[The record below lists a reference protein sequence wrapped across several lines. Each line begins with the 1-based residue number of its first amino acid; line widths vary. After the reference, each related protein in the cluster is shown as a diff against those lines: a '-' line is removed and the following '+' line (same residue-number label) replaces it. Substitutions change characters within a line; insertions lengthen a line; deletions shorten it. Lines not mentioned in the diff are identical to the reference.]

1 MANSFSK
8 FVYYGEYKGRLR
20 QLILD
25 LKIRQKQIHIEP
37 LSRFLCE
44 TLNNDKDLLSADV
57 IVPVPSTKKY
67 GFDAIGLLAKE
78 VGEKVKKPVE
88 TDNLYRTKEVLLQAK
103 LTAQERKKNVEGI
116 FAVRDNN
123 ILSGKK
129 VILLDD
135 ILTTGATANECSK
148 TLLKAGAKEVLVLT
162 LAKPILRK
170 EKGGV
175 SNMAIRFVGN
185 VEKKVSKKGE
195 EYLTGYIDLRIPVLG
210 FAQKNNKNK
219 INFSIDEQKLNWLL
233 KNPAKKVAPE
243 TKK

>member
-1 MANSFSK
+1 MTNSFSK

-25 LKIRQKQIHIEP
+25 LKISHKKVFIEP

-44 TLNNDKDLLSADV
+44 ALNKDKDLLSADV
-57 IVPVPSTKKY
+57 IIPVPPTKRDS
-67 GFDAIGLLAKE
+67 FDRMGLLAKE
-78 VGEKVKKPVE
+78 VGEKVKIPVE
-88 TDNLYRTKEVLLQAK
+88 VDNLYKIKEALLQAK
-103 LTAQERKKNVEGI
+103 LSAQKRLENVKDM
-116 FAVRDNN
+116 FAVRDNKM
-123 ILSGKK
+123 LSNKK

-162 LAKPILRK
+162 LAKPTLRNK
-170 EKGGV
+170 KGGV
-175 SNMAIRFVGN
+175 GNMAIRFVGN

-210 FAQKNNKNK
+210 FTQKNNKNK

-233 KNPAKKVAPE
+233 KNPAKKIAPE